1 VKRQDGKSRDR
12 AEETEETTPAGGDAP
27 HPEIDLLIEKLRWL
41 RLPGMAASVRDL
53 LQRAAREN
61 LTSTEVVHRLCDEE
75 KASRIRR
82 SIDRRIKG
90 ARFPEINTVDAFDF
104 DFDPC
109 RKKLRARYLALH
121 DLGFLGKG
129 INPIFMGIPGTGKTF
144 LARALAFRACQGQ
157 KRVVVTSAARMLT
170 HLHGADVHG
179 DLERALRAYIH
190 ADLLA
195 IDDFAVLAMDP
206 DQAKL
211 AFQVISERYDA
222 RRSTAVTTN
231 RPFKDWTKV
240 FPDALNAQVIAERLT
255 ERAEVFILE
264 GRYRTPRT

>member
-1 VKRQDGKSRDR
+1 MKRTDGGKSPHRDEVSDS
-12 AEETEETTPAGGDAP
+12 AN
-27 HPEIDLLIEKLRWL
+27 PEIDLLIEKLRWL
-41 RLPGMAASVRDL
+41 RLPAMVAAVRDL
-53 LQRAAREN
+53 IERAASEN
-61 LTSTEVVHRLCDEE
+61 LTTTQVVHRLCDEE
-75 KASRIRR
+75 KASRISR
-82 SIDRRIKG
+82 SIDRRVKG
-90 ARFPEINTVDAFDF
+90 ARFPEINTVDSFEF
-104 DFDPC
+104 DFDPS

-144 LARALAFRACQGQ
+144 LARALAYRACQGQ

-170 HLHGADVHG
+170 RLHGADVHG
-179 DLERALRAYIH
+179 DLERALRPYIN

-211 AFQVISERYDA
+211 AFQVVSERYDA
-222 RRSTAVTTN
+222 RRPTAITTN

-240 FPDALNAQVIAERLT
+240 FPDSLNAQIIAERLT
-255 ERAEVFILE
+255 ERSEIFVLE
-264 GRYRTPRT
+264 ARYRTPRD